1 VVFTSSS
8 LHTTAPS
15 TVKFESREEINK
27 DIGPNNLYAK
37 SKLAN
42 LFYAIYL
49 AKEVVGENVYI
60 NAVHP
65 GAVKTGIPLEDSY
78 SSSPRSIKFLF
89 SSFSLFPPTHP
100 SAFPQTFSIH
110 GPPAFPH
117 LILLSRKS

>member
-1 VVFTSSS
+1 MRKTAGEYGEGRVVFTSSS

-65 GAVKTGIPLEDSY
+65 GAVKTGIPL
-78 SSSPRSIKFLF
+78 
-89 SSFSLFPPTHP
+89 
-100 SAFPQTFSIH
+100 A
-110 GPPAFPH
+110 
-117 LILLSRKS
+117 